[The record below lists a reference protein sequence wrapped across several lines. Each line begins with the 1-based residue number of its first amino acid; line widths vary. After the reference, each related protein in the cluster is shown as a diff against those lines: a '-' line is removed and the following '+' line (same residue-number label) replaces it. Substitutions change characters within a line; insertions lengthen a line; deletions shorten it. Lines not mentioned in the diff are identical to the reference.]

1 MWERYLKIAGKM
13 WAEYPKMT
21 GKMWE
26 TYEKRL
32 KLGVFCVRDF
42 GVLPSEYFCDKI
54 CIILN
59 IWGGNYGR
67 N

>member
-1 MWERYLKIAGKM
+1 M